1 MKEKVEKD
9 SSKKTRKVTSGPIRN
24 KERTKERLIATV
36 GKVIHKYGY
45 PGLTL
50 VNIGKESGLDRKL
63 VYVYFGSLDN
73 LVETYILQKDFWKK
87 VATKKIEN
95 ILEHPESI
103 GKDEISSLLINQFET
118 LYKDKTLQ
126 KIIHW
131 ELGEKNKILRNIS
144 DQREAIGEELFK
156 YIDSD
161 FKDYTTNPRAL
172 IALLIGG
179 IYYLTL
185 HSKTNGSTFCG
196 IDINKPE
203 GRIEIIETI
212 SNTIS
217 LLYSD
222 LKKIKP

>member
-1 MKEKVEKD
+1 MSEKPIKD
-9 SSKKTRKVTSGPIRN
+9 SQPKVRKVTSGPVRD

-36 GKVIHKYGY
+36 GKVIQKYGY

-73 LVETYILQKDFWKK
+73 LVETYILQKDFWKN
-87 VATKKIEN
+87 VATKKIES

-103 GKDEISSLLINQFET
+103 GKEEISSLLINQFET
-118 LYKDKTLQ
+118 LYKDKILQ
-126 KIIHW
+126 KILHW
-131 ELGEKNKILRNIS
+131 ELGEKNKILRNVS

-156 YIDSD
+156 HIDID
-161 FKDYTTNPRAL
+161 FKDYETNPRAL

-185 HSKTNGSTFCG
+185 HGKTNGSTFCG

-203 GRIEIIETI
+203 GRTEIIETI
-212 SNTIS
+212 SNAMT
-217 LLYSD
+217 LLYNN
-222 LKKIKP
+222 LENKK